1 MNEFV
6 YLYRGGEAGRSS
18 QRAQQMM
25 QRWMTL
31 LKKHADE
38 GDIKDRDSRSK
49 LRGKLVKGKR
59 RTVTDGPFAEA
70 KDAIG
75 GYTLVTAH
83 GLDQAVELLKGCP
96 FFEVDGEMEV
106 RPIMKMSM

>member
-38 GDIKDRDSRSK
+38 GHIKDRDSRSK
-49 LRGKLVKGKR
+49 CGASL
-59 RTVTDGPFAEA
+59 
-70 KDAIG
+70 
-75 GYTLVTAH
+75 
-83 GLDQAVELLKGCP
+83 
-96 FFEVDGEMEV
+96 
-106 RPIMKMSM
+106 

>member
-6 YLYRGGEAGRSS
+6 CLYRGGEAGGSS

-38 GDIKDRDSRSK
+38 GHIKDRDSHSK

-59 RTVTDGPFAEA
+59 STITDGPFAEA
-70 KDAIG
+70 KDAVG
-75 GYTLVTAH
+75 GIHSSH
-83 GLDQAVELLKGCP
+83 G
-96 FFEVDGEMEV
+96 
-106 RPIMKMSM
+106 

>member
-1 MNEFV
+1 MSLSIFIEV
-6 YLYRGGEAGRSS
+6 AKPEGSS

-38 GDIKDRDSRSK
+38 GHIKNRDSHSK

-75 GYTLVTAH
+75 GIHSGH
-83 GLDQAVELLKGCP
+83 G
-96 FFEVDGEMEV
+96 
-106 RPIMKMSM
+106 S